1 MTKQD
6 SKKVLV
12 IGAGPA
18 GLSAARILSEQGLQV
33 EVFEVDSKVGGM
45 SKSLEMFGQIVDI
58 GPHRFFSKDTRLNDF
73 WHAHTRG
80 EYEKVSRLTRIFY
93 NKKFFYY
100 PLRGFDV
107 LFKLGFIESALCVLS
122 YIKAKLKP
130 FQGDSFE
137 SWVANAF
144 GYRLYSIFFKG
155 YTEKLWGIKCSEL
168 DSDFAAQRIKGLNL
182 YEAIKSAF
190 FGGGGKKHKTLVDEF
205 SYPKKGCGVVYE
217 NMKEEILKHGGR
229 VHCDVNVL
237 GIITEGKKAIGIR
250 TDRGEVRGDIVIST
264 APFSDMVC
272 SLLEL
277 DSSVRELAGGLKFRN
292 TILVY
297 VEVAQGN
304 SALGKK
310 GHSAC
315 GTGDS
320 SLGNHSHNPSAP
332 LHCGARSSAPHSQGE
347 AIMQSNTA
355 KQGEAAVSLVNTRI
369 EEEEAQASHQAAS
382 TILECQD
389 SEAVDSV
396 AASLANTSVEGEAK
410 VESNSKDSRGV
421 LDSSEG
427 DLWADSKGGT
437 ESSPS
442 RHCERSEAIHK
453 STEKTNGLDS
463 RLVSTNMDCHDFASA
478 KSRNDSA
485 PQGSQMSLDNSA
497 ESLRDF
503 SGFTKETSQACFVAK
518 GEGSYLSKEE
528 ADCSQLYAREN
539 FGDKSGALRAEAAEN
554 NSKILSEK
562 SPQRDSANEAHL
574 SVRRSEAGARRGD
587 LSPKAELFKDNWIY
601 VHSQDTHTGRIT
613 NFANW
618 TKDLQ
623 CGRDSAILCLEYWA
637 NDDEELWNL
646 SEEALSDMAQRDLLE
661 SGLVADSGLMKN
673 VCVRKIH
680 KSYPVYERGYKEN
693 LHRIYGALDEFRD
706 LYFIGRNGS
715 FKYNNQDHS
724 ILMGLLCADKIL
736 GRACNLWQINTDYDY
751 QEGGESE

>member
-1 MTKQD
+1 MTQQD

-33 EVFEVDSKVGGM
+33 EVFEADSKVGGM

-58 GPHRFFSKDTRLNDF
+58 GPHRFFSKDSRLNSF
-73 WHAHTRG
+73 WHDHTHG

-100 PLRGFDV
+100 PLRGFDA

-122 YIKAKLKP
+122 YIKAKLSP

-190 FGGGGKKHKTLVDEF
+190 LGGGGKKHKTLVDEF

-217 NMKEEILKHGGR
+217 NMKEEIVKRGGR

-272 SLLEL
+272 SLEEL
-277 DSSVRELAGGLKFRN
+277 DSSVRELARGLKFRN

-310 GHSAC
+310 GHSALHDKSAILHSDFRLR
-315 GTGDS
+315 TPSARPQS
-320 SLGNHSHNPSAP
+320 SLESPDF
-332 LHCGARSSAPHSQGE
+332 SSQ
-347 AIMQSNTA
+347 
-355 KQGEAAVSLVNTRI
+355 
-369 EEEEAQASHQAAS
+369 
-382 TILECQD
+382 ILECQD
-389 SEAVDSV
+389 SEVVDSV
-396 AASLANTSVEGEAK
+396 AASLANTSVEGGAKAESSISSLRASENKRSNPKSQVDSMQAEAGQAT
-410 VESNSKDSRGV
+410 SQAA
-421 LDSSEG
+421 LDS
-427 DLWADSKGGT
+427 
-437 ESSPS
+437 
-442 RHCERSEAIHK
+442 
-453 STEKTNGLDS
+453 
-463 RLVSTNMDCHDFASA
+463 MDCHDFAST
-478 KSRNDSA
+478 KSRNDST
-485 PQGSQMSLDNSA
+485 PQGSQMSLGNSAESLRGCSGFVQETISSEDTESKAQSKREATHCSELYACENFKAESRNNSTPQDSQMSLDNSA

-503 SGFTKETSQACFVAK
+503 SGFGAK
-518 GEGSYLSKEE
+518 GEGSYHKGN
-528 ADCSQLYAREN
+528 D
-539 FGDKSGALRAEAAEN
+539 RA
-554 NSKILSEK
+554 LSE
-562 SPQRDSANEAHL
+562 QSAKIAKE
-574 SVRRSEAGARRGD
+574 S
-587 LSPKAELFKDNWIY
+587 KLFKDNWIY

-623 CGRDSAILCLEYWA
+623 CGRNSAILCLEYWA

-661 SGLVADSGLMKN
+661 SGLVADSRLMKN

-693 LHRIYGALDEFRD
+693 LHRIYVALDEFRD

-736 GRACNLWQINTDYDY
+736 GRECNLWQINTDYDY